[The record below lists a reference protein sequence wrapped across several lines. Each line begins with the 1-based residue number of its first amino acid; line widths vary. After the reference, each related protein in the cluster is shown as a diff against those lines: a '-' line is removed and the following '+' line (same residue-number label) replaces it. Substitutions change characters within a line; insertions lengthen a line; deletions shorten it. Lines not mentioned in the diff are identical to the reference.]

1 MDPSLVAACG
11 SLAMLLEASASPKPG
26 NVGPRHGRFE
36 HFIAS
41 ALACR
46 PALEGA
52 AREGRSLGR
61 WFRRA
66 VEASARAQPGGNTH
80 FGTFLLLVPLAAGA
94 GERWRGPRPNPVSFR
109 NARVGGREG
118 GVRGRARRMV
128 RATTVEDAV
137 EFYRAFRAAP
147 VRVAPLGGPLD
158 LRSSRAVEALRK
170 REVNL
175 FDAVTMAAGRDRVAK
190 EWANGFAECE
200 WARGRL
206 ALHLRRRGWNDA
218 LVRTYLDL
226 LARAPDS
233 LVAVKFGKS
242 VAREVQRRA
251 ALLRGASP
259 ERIARWDG
267 ALVRQG
273 INPGSTAD
281 VLAAALFL
289 HLAGP

>member
-1 MDPSLVAACG
+1 MDPSRVAACG
-11 SLAMLLEASASPKPG
+11 SLAMLLEVSAAPKPG
-26 NVGPRHGRFE
+26 NVGPRHRRYG

-52 AREGRSLGR
+52 AREGRNLGR

-80 FGTFLLLVPLAAGA
+80 FGTLLLLIPLAAGA
-94 GERWRGPRPNPVSFR
+94 GSAGKPGE
-109 NARVGGREG
+109 
-118 GVRGRARRMV
+118 VRGRARRAA
-128 RATTVEDAV
+128 RATTAEDAV

-158 LRSSRAVEALRK
+158 FRNPGAAAAVRRTRTTLYD
-170 REVNL
+170 L
-175 FDAVTMAAGRDRVAK
+175 VTLAARRDRVAL
-190 EWANGFAECE
+190 EWANGFAECA

-206 ALHLRRRGWNDA
+206 ALHLRRKSWNEA
-218 LVRTYLDL
+218 VVRTYLDL
-226 LARAPDS
+226 LDRVPDS
-233 LVAVKFGKS
+233 LVAVKFGEE
-242 VAREVQRRA
+242 VGRDVQRKA
-251 ALLRGASP
+251 AAIRGAP
-259 ERIARWDG
+259 MGRIARWDG
-267 ALVRQG
+267 ELAARS

-289 HLAGP
+289 HLVGS